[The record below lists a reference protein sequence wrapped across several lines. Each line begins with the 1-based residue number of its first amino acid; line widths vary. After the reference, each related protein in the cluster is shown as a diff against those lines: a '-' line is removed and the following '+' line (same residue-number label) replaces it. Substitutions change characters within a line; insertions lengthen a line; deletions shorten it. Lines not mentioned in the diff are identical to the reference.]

1 MFVSKTRLSLAA
13 VLSGIVVVVASSLP
27 AQDDAP
33 RTRVRERDQNERRGR
48 IEAGGERGGFT
59 DAQLAGWLSV
69 DNENEVAL
77 AKLGQE
83 RSQNEKV
90 KQLAQKL
97 DEAHSQMLTKLQKF
111 ASAGGGES
119 GEVRETRIRE
129 RREGRERGER
139 GTDNP
144 NPKPDNASDKPKPD
158 SDKPKADGDNAKP
171 DNADNPKPDQP
182 ATDAASEGT
191 TRTTERTT
199 IREGRRGGAD
209 IVALKRELGE
219 ACLQTARQKL
229 EEKEGAEFDRCFIG
243 GQIMGHMQAIDTMKV
258 FKRHA
263 SPELAQLLDEGI
275 QAATGHLQEAESIAK
290 QFEGQA
296 AKATTNN

>member
-1 MFVSKTRLSLAA
+1 MYVSRIRLSLAA
-13 VLSGIVVVVASSLP
+13 LLSGLVVVVASSLP
-27 AQDDAP
+27 AQEDAT
-33 RTRVRERDQNERRGR
+33 RTRRDRDERRAREGR
-48 IEAGGERGGFT
+48 TEAGSERGGFT
-59 DAQLAGWLSV
+59 DAQLAGWLAV

-83 RSQNEKV
+83 RSQNQQV
-90 KQLAQKL
+90 KELSQKL
-97 DEAHSQMLTKLQKF
+97 AEAHSQMLTKLQQF
-111 ASAGGGES
+111 AGAGGAS
-119 GEVRETRIRE
+119 GEVRETRRE
-129 RREGRERGER
+129 RRGEERRGER
-139 GTDNP
+139 GAE
-144 NPKPDNASDKPKPD
+144 NPKPENAT
-158 SDKPKADGDNAKP
+158 
-171 DNADNPKPDQP
+171 DNPKPDKP
-182 ATDAASEGT
+182 AGDAASETT

-229 EEKEGAEFDRCFIG
+229 EEKEGAEFDKCFIG

-263 SPELAQLLDEGI
+263 SPELAQVLDAGI
-275 QAATGHLQEAESIAK
+275 QAATDHLQQAENIAK

-296 AKATTNN
+296 AKQANAKTETDNN